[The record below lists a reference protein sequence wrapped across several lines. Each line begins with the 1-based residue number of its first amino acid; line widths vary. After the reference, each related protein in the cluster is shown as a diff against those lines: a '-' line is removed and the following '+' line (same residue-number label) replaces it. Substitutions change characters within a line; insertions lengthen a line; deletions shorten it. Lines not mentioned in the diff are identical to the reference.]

1 MSPEDLQPRLIN
13 QPTSGTLPPIEMR
26 ESKEQFLW
34 RTEPFKMDVKPLYST
49 TTGHVKCGPGPASRN
64 CSHGN
69 QMSRGARGGTQTV
82 SSPRP
87 SPTCMLSTL
96 RAVLLGLDVGTTM
109 ETAENNVPH
118 AESIAMFVVSAI
130 TRRVLLWRRAPSP
143 LASTKG
149 KTALVPAFQH
159 CHDWLPNMEV
169 SSPSKGGRARTS
181 NCRCEM

>member
-69 QMSRGARGGTQTV
+69 QMSRGARGGTQTRRALV

-96 RAVLLGLDVGTTM
+96 RAVLLGLDVGT
-109 ETAENNVPH
+109 PWK
-118 AESIAMFVVSAI
+118 
-130 TRRVLLWRRAPSP
+130 LL
-143 LASTKG
+143 
-149 KTALVPAFQH
+149 KTTHPT
-159 CHDWLPNMEV
+159 PN
-169 SSPSKGGRARTS
+169 R
-181 NCRCEM
+181 